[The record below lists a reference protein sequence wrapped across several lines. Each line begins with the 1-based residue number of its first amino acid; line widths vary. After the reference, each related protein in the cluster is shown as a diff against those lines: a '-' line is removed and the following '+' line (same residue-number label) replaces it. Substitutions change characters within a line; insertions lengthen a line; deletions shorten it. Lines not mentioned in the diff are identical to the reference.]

1 MGGESGPEEE
11 KDAAKDTSIIA
22 VLWGELKKPGG
33 VLNLFVGL
41 PSRATFFFL
50 VIGLQFLLYDYVKIL
65 LGVGSEDLNL
75 VLDVFYTIRQGLVA
89 SQ

>member
-33 VLNLFVGL
+33 VLNLFVGM
-41 PSRATFFFL
+41 PSRATFFFF
-50 VIGLQFLLYDYVKIL
+50 VIGL
-65 LGVGSEDLNL
+65 
-75 VLDVFYTIRQGLVA
+75 
-89 SQ
+89 